1 MVFIRIRYGGK
12 IETIPEIS
20 KMATIRQ
27 LEKEITELTD
37 LSSKEQRLFFRGKEL
52 GKPHTPY
59 TYQGSSCQPITRST
73 VYKKHLIRN
82 IVEVQIEIRNGD

>member
-27 LEKEITELTD
+27 MQKEITELTD

-52 GKPHTPY
+52 GTPHTPLL
-59 TYQGSSCQPITRST
+59 SSINLS
-73 VYKKHLIRN
+73 N
-82 IVEVQIEIRNGD
+82 